1 MGLAVGRLDF
11 AVIEA
16 EQVLEDPLL
25 RLMGSP
31 TERHTPNESAREVP
45 QHAAYADTY
54 RACHR
59 RDYRMGDAPDAGS
72 ELALGLCLLFL
83 AGRGALIGVALPFV
97 VLGLSL
103 GGRGRLDGVAHP
115 SALVLG
121 LSLRLSFFWRGRLDG
136 VTDPL
141 IFTRS

>member
-54 RACHR
+54 RSCHR

-83 AGRGALIGVALPFV
+83 AGWGALVGVALPL
-97 VLGLSL
+97 VLGWGKALN
-103 GGRGRLDGVAHP
+103 GVAHP
-115 SALVLG
+115 FALVLG

-141 IFTRS
+141 IFTRL